1 MKIAVSGKGGVGK
14 TTVSATLAHLYA
26 QESRKVIAAD
36 VDPDANLGLAL
47 GFPEEVLDEIVPIS
61 TMRKMISE
69 RTNAS
74 PDRTFYK
81 LNPKVN
87 DLVDLYGREHN
98 GVRLIALG
106 TVETAGGGCVCPEN
120 TMLRMLLMDLVLAK
134 KDVVILDMEAGLEHL
149 GRGTASGMDQFVVV
163 IEPGARSVQTYKN
176 VKRLAQQLGIP
187 RIGVVAN
194 KVRNEA
200 DEAFI
205 RSQIPES
212 ELLGIIHFNEDT
224 SLVRHLAMREFRTG
238 SAAFALTGSILLGS
252 EPKIRYNKLRKFQNR
267 RIENSPQNK
276 GQGQRHLV
284 E

>member
-26 QESRKVIAAD
+26 REGRKVIAAD

-47 GFPEEVLDEIVPIS
+47 GFPEEVLDEILPIS
-61 TMRKMISE
+61 AMRKMISE

-98 GVRLIALG
+98 G
-106 TVETAGGGCVCPEN
+106 
-120 TMLRMLLMDLVLAK
+120 
-134 KDVVILDMEAGLEHL
+134 DMEAGLEHL
-149 GRGTASGMDQFVVV
+149 GRGTASGIDQFVVV

-176 VKRLAQQLGIP
+176 VKRLALQLGVP

-205 RSQIPES
+205 RAQIPES
-212 ELLGIIHFNEDT
+212 ELLGIIHFNEDVMNADRSNVSPFDNST
-224 SLVRHLAMREFRTG
+224 QLVSEIITIKTKLDALDSLT
-238 SAAFALTGSILLGS
+238 
-252 EPKIRYNKLRKFQNR
+252 
-267 RIENSPQNK
+267 
-276 GQGQRHLV
+276 
-284 E
+284 

>member
-47 GFPEEVLDEIVPIS
+47 GFPEEVLDEILPIS

-106 TVETAGGGCVCPEN
+106 TVETAGSGCVCPEN

-134 KDVVILDMEAGLEHL
+134 KMLSFSTWKPGWNTWAAAPRPEWINLWLSSN
-149 GRGTASGMDQFVVV
+149 R
-163 IEPGARSVQTYKN
+163 EPEVYRPTK
-176 VKRLAQQLGIP
+176 
-187 RIGVVAN
+187 
-194 KVRNEA
+194 
-200 DEAFI
+200 
-205 RSQIPES
+205 
-212 ELLGIIHFNEDT
+212 
-224 SLVRHLAMREFRTG
+224 M
-238 SAAFALTGSILLGS
+238 
-252 EPKIRYNKLRKFQNR
+252 
-267 RIENSPQNK
+267 
-276 GQGQRHLV
+276 
-284 E
+284 